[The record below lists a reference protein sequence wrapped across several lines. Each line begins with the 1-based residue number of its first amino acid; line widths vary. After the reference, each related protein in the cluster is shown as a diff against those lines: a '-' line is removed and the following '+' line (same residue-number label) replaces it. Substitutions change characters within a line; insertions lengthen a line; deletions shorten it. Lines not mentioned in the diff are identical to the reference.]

1 MHLLTCYRSKFTIAA
16 ATLRRNPVLA
26 NTKQIVATAVPNTIG
41 TQLIGEKK
49 GTQLIDFTL
58 LSVCLYCV
66 VYVSISDGLMPGSR
80 SDRSHKASLS

>member
-41 TQLIGEKK
+41 TQLI
-49 GTQLIDFTL
+49 IDTP
-58 LSVCLYCV
+58 Y
-66 VYVSISDGLMPGSR
+66 G
-80 SDRSHKASLS
+80 SDRFVTQASVRLKLKHTLRNRGRPKEV